1 MVIVAVGVLGAVE
14 AATRSTSEERH
25 RARAHGIAEEDLAR
39 MRAMRISD
47 LSNLNQTR
55 TVTSDGTPYT
65 VASRAEFA
73 TDATGTASCQAGLA
87 AADYI
92 LITSTITWP
101 SMGGRA
107 PVREQSIVA
116 PPNGS
121 VSANSGSLAI
131 RVENAQN
138 DGIAGVG
145 LSGSG
150 AGSFSGS
157 TGSNGCVIFGNLPA
171 GNYTLTASGSSLVDR
186 DGNPPQPTS
195 TSVVA
200 ESTNTMVLQY
210 DHPGDIQA
218 DFVTRVG
225 GNLVPSSA
233 DSIVVFNTGMST
245 AKAFGTPGNR
255 VAQVTASPLFP
266 FASPY
271 SVYAGTCEG
280 DNPNP
285 SGQANPP
292 GRGRD
297 RQRPRAIGRRRRTRP
312 SSCRRCT

>member
-1 MVIVAVGVLGAVE
+1 MEASGIRRRLRRLRAEAGDEAGIALLEVVVSALLVVIVAVGVLGAVE

-39 MRAMRISD
+39 MRSMRISD

-65 VASRAEFA
+65 VVSRAEFA

-101 SMGGRA
+101 SIGGRA

-138 DGIAGVG
+138 NGIAGVG

-171 GNYTLTASGSSLVDR
+171 GNYTLDR
-186 DGNPPQPTS
+186 LGLLAGRPRRQPAAAHQHQRGRREHQHDGAPVRRTRG
-195 TSVVA
+195 
-200 ESTNTMVLQY
+200 
-210 DHPGDIQA
+210 HPG
-218 DFVTRVG
+218 R
-225 GNLVPSSA
+225 PSSPGWGA
-233 DSIVVFNTGMST
+233 AWSPPARTRSSSST
-245 AKAFGTPGNR
+245 PACRPPKTFGTPGNR
-255 VAQVTASPLFP
+255 VA
-266 FASPY
+266 
-271 SVYAGTCEG
+271 AG
-280 DNPNP
+280 
-285 SGQANPP
+285 
-292 GRGRD
+292 
-297 RQRPRAIGRRRRTRP
+297 
-312 SSCRRCT
+312 